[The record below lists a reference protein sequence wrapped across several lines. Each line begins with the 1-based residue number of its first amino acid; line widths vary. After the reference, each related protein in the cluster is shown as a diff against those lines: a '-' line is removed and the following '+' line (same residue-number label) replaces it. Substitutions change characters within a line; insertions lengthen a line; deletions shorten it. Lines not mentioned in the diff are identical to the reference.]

1 MKPDFTKEKGYLD
14 EIKLRQI
21 LMYILPDDQS
31 FVLYKRKQLIK
42 FINSHKAKIV
52 PDILTENQ
60 LEQLNRK
67 PLKNRI
73 PEYYS
78 KSDLLRIFDFLNNN
92 KDSKVRDI
100 QKAIVYFMIKSGARP
115 QEVCDYDESWVWE
128 EQKHIKV
135 IGKGKK
141 ERSINVILD
150 LIDFILDFKKKYNS
164 TNNKTFR
171 NKYKKEYK
179 PMFLNSHSK
188 PFTVR
193 GIEKFFEHIN
203 ANVQLPH
210 KLSPRILRH
219 TYGVHAVLDGVNV
232 MTIME
237 NMGHTDLKT
246 TQIYVKLADK
256 ERKREIEEKTRPD
269 ALDRMMRNESEKGVV
284 TNLVTEIKGK
294 FCIICGHEL
303 PREAN
308 FCSHCGGKQNAI

>member
-1 MKPDFTKEKGYLD
+1 MKPDFTKERGYLD

-31 FVLYKRKQLIK
+31 FILYKRKQLIK
-42 FINSHKAKIV
+42 FINSHKVKIV

-78 KSDLLRIFDFLNNN
+78 KLDLLRIFDFLNK
-92 KDSKVRDI
+92 KDSKIKDI
-100 QKAIVYFMIKSGARP
+100 QKAIVYFMVKSGARP
-115 QEVCDYDESWVWE
+115 QEVCDYDESWLWA
-128 EQKHIKV
+128 EQRHIKV

-141 ERSINVILD
+141 ERSINIIAA
-150 LIDFILDFKKKYNS
+150 LIDFIQDFKNKYNS
-164 TNNKTFR
+164 VNNGIFR
-171 NKYKKEYK
+171 NKYRKEYK
-179 PMFLNSHSK
+179 PLFLNSHNK

-246 TQIYVKLADK
+246 TQIYVRLADK
-256 ERKREIEEKTRPD
+256 ERKREIEEKIKPD
-269 ALDRMMRNESEKGVV
+269 ALDRMMRNSKKEEVIE
-284 TNLVTEIKGK
+284 LMPQIEMK
-294 FCIICGHEL
+294 FCINCGVKL
-303 PREAN
+303 PAKAN
-308 FCSHCGGKQNAI
+308 YCSQCGSGLK